1 MYKLYFDND
10 SYTWENYT
18 LLQETNI
25 QNSCAL
31 VEGYFQQK
39 IQDFLGVTNFYKHLQ
54 TFTYFYYKRL
64 QIRTSN
70 TVSIIL
76 IQTQTLNTYELTNF
90 NADKLFQNNLYS
102 QVISR
107 QVPMLAFEKMERIQD
122 SSYILIHILVS
133 YILQNTLVLKLS
145 I

>member
-64 QIRTSN
+64 QTRTSN
-70 TVSIIL
+70 NSSNIL
-76 IQTQTLNTYELTNF
+76 IQTQTLNTYELTSF
-90 NADKLFQNNLYS
+90 NADKLFQFNLYS

-107 QVPMLAFEKMERIQD
+107 QVPMPAFEKMERIQD
-122 SSYILIHILVS
+122 SSYILIHVLVS
-133 YILQNTLVLKLS
+133 YILQNTLVLKLY

>member
-64 QIRTSN
+64 QTRTSN
-70 TVSIIL
+70 TVSNIL
-76 IQTQTLNTYELTNF
+76 IQTQTLNTYELTSF

-107 QVPMLAFEKMERIQD
+107 QVPMPAFEKMEHLQD
-122 SSYILIHILVS
+122 SSFILIHIFGV
-133 YILQNTLVLKLS
+133 YKLYRTHLY
-145 I
+145 